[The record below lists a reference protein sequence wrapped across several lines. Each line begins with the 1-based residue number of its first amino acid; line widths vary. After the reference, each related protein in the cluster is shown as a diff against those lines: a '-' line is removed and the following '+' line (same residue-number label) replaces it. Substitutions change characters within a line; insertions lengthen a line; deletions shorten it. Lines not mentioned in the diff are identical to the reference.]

1 MSIEGNKEIARRY
14 YDQVLNEGDLDV
26 LEELAD
32 PDYNEHDPLPGQGTG
47 LEGLRDRVRMLRGG
61 LSSRYTI
68 EDLVAE
74 GDRVV
79 VRWTNT
85 GTHKGEFLGAPP
97 TGGDFSIAGID
108 VIRFRDDKMA
118 EHWHVVDQLGLLQ
131 QLGLLPAPEQGEA

>member
-1 MSIEGNKEIARRY
+1 MSVEGNKEVARRY
-14 YDQVLNEGDLDV
+14 YDQVLNDGDLDV
-26 LEELAD
+26 LEELAE

-61 LSSRYTI
+61 LSSRFTI

-85 GTHKGEFLGAPP
+85 GTHMGEFLGAPP
-97 TGGDFSIAGID
+97 TGRDFSIAGID
-108 VIRFRDDKMA
+108 IIRFQDGKMA